1 MACMPWVTLPPT
13 MKHMNP
19 LLLFPLLALLACGED
34 PSTSAQPT
42 PVPGGATTATGLQ
55 QPRNRVPITP
65 SERDA
70 WQKPEEL
77 LAMMDNDLEG
87 LVVADL
93 FARDGYFTF
102 RLINAGAKVIAVD
115 NDPANIALLEAKK
128 QEYGLTDDQLVIRAV
143 PTGDPGIG
151 PGEVDVALL
160 VHGFTSLKDRK
171 SYFELLRR
179 GMLEPRPLF
188 MIEWQKRET
197 PLGPPLDQR
206 MAEDA
211 IMDEL
216 GALGF
221 SDIGAHS
228 AKMPYQVIFFATD
241 AVDMGYE

>member
-1 MACMPWVTLPPT
+1 
-13 MKHMNP
+13 MKHMTP
-19 LLLFPLLALLACGED
+19 LLLFPLLALLACGEK
-34 PSTSAQPT
+34 APT
-42 PVPGGATTATGLQ
+42 PDRPAPAPAGASTATGLQ
-55 QPRNRVPITP
+55 QPLNKVPIAP
-65 SERDA
+65 SDRDA

-87 LVVADL
+87 LVIADL

-143 PTGDPGIG
+143 PVGDPGIG

-160 VHGFTSLKDRK
+160 VHGFATLRDRK

-179 GMLEPRPLF
+179 GMQEPRPLF

-197 PLGPPLDQR
+197 PLGPPVAQR
-206 MAEDA
+206 MGEDE

-221 SDIGAHS
+221 ADIGAHS
-228 AKMPYQVIFFATD
+228 AKMPYQVIYFATD
-241 AVDMGYE
+241 PVDLGIE